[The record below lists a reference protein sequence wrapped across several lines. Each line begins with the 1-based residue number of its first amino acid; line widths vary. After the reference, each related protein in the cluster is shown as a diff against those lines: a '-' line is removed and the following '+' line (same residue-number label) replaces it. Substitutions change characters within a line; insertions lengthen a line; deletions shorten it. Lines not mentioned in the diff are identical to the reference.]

1 FPLSVW
7 EVCCSPLE
15 RSSADLIITRSS
27 CADPREVVVDNLL
40 SEDGILELKQKI
52 SRRQKN
58 RFSASAHFLQS
69 VLLFSLLT

>member
-1 FPLSVW
+1 M
-7 EVCCSPLE
+7 E
-15 RSSADLIITRSS
+15 RSPADLIITRSS
-27 CADPREVVVDNLL
+27 CADPREMVVDNLL

>member
-1 FPLSVW
+1 M
-7 EVCCSPLE
+7 E

-27 CADPREVVVDNLL
+27 CAGPREVVVDNLL

-58 RFSASAHFLQS
+58 RFSGFLSFSAECS
-69 VLLFSLLT
+69 SFSLLT